1 MKYLLTVTLS
11 LFVLGIQTDLF
22 AQGGRGGLAPQG
34 GGGDQ
39 QAGGRQAGG
48 QQGRGQQPGARGAA
62 EDPAGTATIRGRVLA
77 TDTGAPVRR
86 AQVRAVA
93 AGRRGNRLVTTDEQ
107 GMFELRDLPTGRWNV
122 TASKAGFVTMSFG
135 QRRPFEAGRPIEL
148 SGAQTLERVD
158 LVLPR
163 GAAITGRLVD
173 EFGDPVARAR
183 VRAQRYQL
191 VQGTRRLT
199 PVGVTAQSDD
209 TGAFRLYGL
218 MPGEYYVSAV
228 LRALPV
234 DDPDDTMSYA
244 PTYYPGTGSVTEA
257 QPVSLDLGA
266 EASVSFAL
274 MPVVTARITGSVL
287 SSTGAPLSNARVT
300 LTAANSP
307 GMPAAAFGSGGR
319 VQSDGTFSLSN
330 VAPGSYT
337 LTALSGRG
345 RNAGPD
351 AERGSAPI
359 TVAGEDLTSVMVITS
374 RGATLTGT
382 VSGGWGT
389 TEQPPTRRVRIAAQP
404 VPFDPTPRSRPARV
418 DTDGTFTLT
427 NLFGP
432 NILRVS
438 GLPSEW
444 MVEAI
449 LVAGSDVTDTPFDFR
464 PNQAIEHA
472 EIVLTDRV
480 TQVSGTVRERSGAP
494 SIDFTLV
501 VFPEDDTKWTP
512 QSRFVRSARPDQQGL
527 VKILGLPPDV
537 RYLAAAVDYVEEG
550 GASDPAFLN
559 EIKGRASRFS
569 LDPGASVTVDLTLVE
584 R

>member
-1 MKYLLTVTLS
+1 MKYLLTVA
-11 LFVLGIQTDLF
+11 LFLFIIGLPADVCAQAGPGGLGPQ
-22 AQGGRGGLAPQG
+22 GRG
-34 GGGDQ
+34 
-39 QAGGRQAGG
+39 GGRQAGG
-48 QQGRGQQPGARGAA
+48 QQGGERGAV
-62 EDPAGTATIRGRVLA
+62 ETPSGTAIIRGRVLA
-77 TDTGAPVRR
+77 ADTGAPVRR

-107 GMFELRDLPTGRWNV
+107 GAFELRDLPGGRWNV

-135 QRRPFEAGRPIEL
+135 QRRPFEAGRPIEIAD
-148 SGAQTLERVD
+148 AQVMERVD

-163 GAAITGRLVD
+163 GAAITGRLLD

-183 VRAQRYQL
+183 VQAQRYQL

-199 PVGVTAQSDD
+199 PVGIRAQSDD

-228 LRALPV
+228 LRALRV

-257 QPVSLDLGA
+257 QPVSLDVGA
-266 EASVSFAL
+266 EASISFAL

-287 SSTGAPLSNARVT
+287 SSTGAPLSNARVI
-300 LTAANSP
+300 LTAADSP

-319 VQSDGTFSLSN
+319 VQEDGTFTLVN

-337 LTALSGRG
+337 LIALSGAG
-345 RNAGPD
+345 RNAAAD
-351 AERGSAPI
+351 SERGFSPI
-359 TVAGEDLTSVMVITS
+359 TVAGEDFTGVMVITS

-389 TEQPPTRRVRIAAQP
+389 TEQPPTNRVQIAAQP
-404 VPFDPTPRSRPARV
+404 VPFDPTLRSRPARV
-418 DTDGTFTLT
+418 DADGTFTLT

-432 NILRVS
+432 NMLRVN
-438 GLPSEW
+438 GLTSEW

-464 PNQAIEHA
+464 PNQAIENA

-480 TQVSGTVRERSGAP
+480 TQVSGTVKERNGTP
-494 SIDFTLV
+494 STDFTLV

-512 QSRFVRSARPDQQGL
+512 LSRFVRSARPDQQGL
-527 VKILGLPPDV
+527 VKILGLPPDN
-537 RYLAAAVDYVEEG
+537 RYLAIAVDYVEEG
-550 GASDPAFLN
+550 GAGDPAFLN
-559 EIKGRASRFS
+559 GIKGRASRFS
-569 LDPGASVTVDLTLVE
+569 LDKGASVTVDLTLVE

>member
-1 MKYLLTVTLS
+1 MKYLLTVVLS
-11 LFVLGIQTDLF
+11 LFIIGLHADVL
-22 AQGGRGGLAPQG
+22 AQGGRGGLGPQG
-34 GGGDQ
+34 RG
-39 QAGGRQAGG
+39 GG
-48 QQGRGQQPGARGAA
+48 QQRGGRGAVEEPS
-62 EDPAGTATIRGRVLA
+62 GTAIIRGRVLTA
-77 TDTGAPVRR
+77 DTGTPVRR

-107 GMFELRDLPTGRWNV
+107 GAFELRDLPGGRWNV

-148 SGAQTLERVD
+148 ADAQTMERVD

-163 GAAITGRLVD
+163 GAAINGRLVD

-183 VRAQRYQL
+183 VQAQRYQL

-199 PVGVTAQSDD
+199 PIGITAQSDD

-234 DDPDDTMSYA
+234 DDPADTTSYA

-257 QPVSLDLGA
+257 QPVSLDVAA
-266 EASVSFAL
+266 EASISFAL

-287 SSTGAPLSNARVT
+287 GSTGLPLSNARVI
-300 LTAANSP
+300 LTAADSP

-319 VQSDGTFSLSN
+319 VQADGTFTLSN

-337 LTALSGRG
+337 LTALSGAG

-351 AERGSAPI
+351 AERGFAPV

-374 RGATLTGT
+374 RGATVTGT
-382 VSGGWGT
+382 VISGWGT
-389 TEQPPTRRVRIAAQP
+389 TAEPPIRALQVAAQP
-404 VPFDPTPRSRPARV
+404 LPFDPTMRTRPARV
-418 DTDGTFTLT
+418 STDGTFTLSG
-427 NLFGP
+427 LFGP
-432 NILRVS
+432 NMLRVN
-438 GLPSEW
+438 GLTSEW

-449 LVAGSDVTDTPFDFR
+449 LVGGSDVTDTPFDFR
-464 PNQAIEHA
+464 PNQAIENA

-480 TQVSGTVRERSGAP
+480 TEVSGTVKERDGAL
-494 SIDFTLV
+494 STDFTLV
-501 VFPEDDTKWTP
+501 IFPEDDTKWTP
-512 QSRFVRSARPDQQGL
+512 LSRFVRSARPDQQGV
-527 VKILGLPPDV
+527 VKMLGLPPDD
-537 RYLAAAVDYVEEG
+537 RYLAIAVDYVEEG
-550 GASDPAFLN
+550 GASDPAFLDG
-559 EIKGRASRFS
+559 IKRRASRFS

>member
-1 MKYLLTVTLS
+1 MKYLLTMALS
-11 LFVLGIQTDLF
+11 LFIIGLETDVRTQAGPGGLGPQGRGGGRQGGQLG
-22 AQGGRGGLAPQG
+22 GGRGTTEA
-34 GGGDQ
+34 
-39 QAGGRQAGG
+39 
-48 QQGRGQQPGARGAA
+48 
-62 EDPAGTATIRGRVLA
+62 PAGTATIRGRVLTA
-77 TDTGAPVRR
+77 DTGAPVRR

-107 GMFELRDLPTGRWNV
+107 GVFELRNLPGGRWNV

-148 SGAQTLERVD
+148 ADAQTMERVD

-163 GAAITGRLVD
+163 GAAITGRLLD

-183 VRAQRYQL
+183 VQAQRYQL

-199 PVGVTAQSDD
+199 AIGITAQSDD

-257 QPVSLDLGA
+257 QAVSLDVGA

-274 MPVVTARITGSVL
+274 RPVVTARITGTVL
-287 SSTGAPLSNARVT
+287 SSTGAPLSNARVV

-319 VQSDGTFSLSN
+319 VQRDGTFTLVN

-337 LTALSGRG
+337 LTAFNGAG
-345 RNAGPD
+345 RNARPD
-351 AERGSAPI
+351 AERGFAPI
-359 TVAGEDLTSVMVITS
+359 TVAGEDLIGVTVITS

-382 VSGGWGT
+382 VSSGWET
-389 TEQPPTRRVRIAAQP
+389 TAELPTRALQVTAQP
-404 VPFDPTPRSRPARV
+404 VPFDPTMRARPARV
-418 DTDGTFTLT
+418 NTDGTFTLT

-432 NILRVS
+432 TMLRVS
-438 GLPSEW
+438 GLRSEW

-449 LVAGSDVTDTPFDFR
+449 LVAGSDVTDTLFDFR
-464 PNQAIEHA
+464 PNQAIEDA
-472 EIVLTDRV
+472 EVVLTDRV
-480 TQVSGTVRERSGAP
+480 TEVSGTVKEPDGTP
-494 SIDFTLV
+494 STDFTLV
-501 VFPEDDTKWTP
+501 VFPQDDTKWTP
-512 QSRFVRSARPDQQGL
+512 QSRFVRSARPDQEGV
-527 VKILGLPPDV
+527 VKMLGLPPDD
-537 RYLAAAVDYVEEG
+537 RYLAIAVDYVEEG
-550 GASDPAFLN
+550 GASDPVFLN
-559 EIKGRASRFS
+559 GIKGRASRFS
-569 LDPGASVTVDLTLVE
+569 LDPGASVTVDLTIVE